1 MQIFLKFMG
10 WAILYSL
17 FYFLFLDI
25 LGYTPG
31 MTGAPQFV
39 KTFNYFIMPII
50 SVPLWWFSWRW
61 FENLFGPREPENTP
75 AGTVY
80 RFALRNPALMYYL
93 MVLKLF
99 LLVMGANG
107 IITLSQHS
115 RGAKIF
121 YIINFNVLYFYALPF
136 FIIKFIQLK
145 KAMQATVTADENRIS
160 LAIKETPAVSIDYA
174 DAQAVLLEADPLAL
188 CVKGPNGALCMGS
201 RGSRVS
207 AFYVDGLERL
217 AATVREKAGSK
228 VEQVTGLK
236 AVLKER
242 GIKALL

>member
-1 MQIFLKFMG
+1 
-10 WAILYSL
+10 
-17 FYFLFLDI
+17 
-25 LGYTPG
+25 

-115 RGAKIF
+115 RGAQIF
-121 YIINFNVLYFYALPF
+121 YIINFTVLYFYALPF

-188 CVKGPNGALCMGS
+188 CVKGPNGALCLGS

>member
-50 SVPLWWFSWRW
+50 SVPVWWFSWRW
-61 FENLFGPREPENTP
+61 FEKLFGPREPESTT

-107 IITLSQHS
+107 IITLNQHS
-115 RGAKIF
+115 RGAQIF

-136 FIIKFIQLK
+136 FIIKFIKLK
-145 KAMQATVTADENRIS
+145 KALRATVTADENRIS
-160 LAIKETPAVSIDYA
+160 LAIKDTPAVSIDYA
-174 DAQAVLLEADPLAL
+174 DAQAVLLEDDPLAL
-188 CVKGPNGALCMGS
+188 CVTGPNGALCLGS

-207 AFYVDGLERL
+207 AFYVGGLERL